1 VQPRFYVL
9 LITITMFA
17 RSINGSNAPSAKR
30 HGVIVTNTPDILNDC
45 VADLAICM
53 CIGIARKVVQSDA
66 FVRSGSWLVYSF
78 PLGVK
83 FSGKRLGI
91 LGMGRIGQEIA
102 ARASAFKMCV
112 SYHSRRKA
120 SVPFTYY
127 DTLLALAE
135 NSDFLGILIA
145 QHKPNLVVAVPHPVF
160 QSSILMSP
168 HFSSLLSQ
176 SSSVRVVPPPFTSST
191 IRCLQPLAPTVFL

>member
-1 VQPRFYVL
+1 VQLPFYVL
-9 LITITMFA
+9 PSSITVFA
-17 RSINGSNAPSAKR
+17 RSTNSSNARSAKR
-30 HGVIVTNTPDILNDC
+30 HGVIVTNTPDVLNDC

-53 CIGIARKVVQSDA
+53 CIGISRKIVQSDV
-66 FVRSGSWLVYSF
+66 FVRSGSWALSHSF

-127 DTLLALAE
+127 DTLLALAD
-135 NSDFLGILIA
+135 NSDFLGILNS
-145 QHKPNLVVAVPHPVF
+145 QHNPNLIVAVLHRDS
-160 QSSILMSP
+160 QISIFMSP
-168 HFSSLLSQ
+168 RLSSLLLQ
-176 SSSVRVVPPPFTSST
+176 SSSVLEDPPHFT
-191 IRCLQPLAPTVFL
+191 L